1 MSQLLGVVAAL
12 AEDLDLVPVTNI
24 RMLTTPVTAV
34 PGNLTSYLVPQGTRQ
49 HTWCIYI
56 YLSTHVYT

>member
-1 MSQLLGVVAAL
+1 MSQLLRVVAAL

-34 PGNLTSYLVPQGTRQ
+34 PGNLTSYLVP
-49 HTWCIYI
+49 
-56 YLSTHVYT
+56 